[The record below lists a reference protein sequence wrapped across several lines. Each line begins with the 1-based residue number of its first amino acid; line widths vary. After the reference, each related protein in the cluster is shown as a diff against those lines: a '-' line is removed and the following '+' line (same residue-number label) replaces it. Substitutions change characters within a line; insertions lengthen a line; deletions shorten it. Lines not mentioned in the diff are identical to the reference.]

1 MFFLFY
7 RIITAAYLY
16 KGAFAEVLMS
26 KKRLKAH
33 KQRTMNRRLKSN
45 KGPMSDNEKLARR
58 KNTVLQK
65 ELNIAKLA
73 K

>member
-1 MFFLFY
+1 MP
-7 RIITAAYLY
+7 
-16 KGAFAEVLMS
+16 

-45 KGPMSDNEKLARR
+45 KGPMSENEKLARR
-58 KNTVLQK
+58 KNTILQK